1 MKIRRIILAL
11 ACLLIGW
18 TCFAQE
24 PSVTE
29 DLVRDM
35 VGKYENVKGV
45 ESNIFV
51 KGEGLE
57 LVKTMMKKEFG
68 KEFMKGVTCIIIMEY
83 SEAENDTCM
92 SIRDDIGSFSAML
105 TEIDLK
111 NGEIDKEGDYLRCFA
126 HEISDGN
133 LSDFLVLIEDEES
146 KMMMYMGGA
155 LYLE

>member
-83 SEAENDTCM
+83 SEADNGTCM
-92 SIRDDIGSFSAML
+92 SIHNDIDSFSARL
-105 TEIDLK
+105 EEIDLRK
-111 NGEIDKEGDYLRCFA
+111 MEIDQEGNYLRCFG
-126 HEISDGN
+126 HKTSEGN
-133 LSDFLVLIEDEES
+133 LSDFLVIIEDEES